1 VGSKDFVETDA
12 KRRRAFFISYEDP
25 ALTMLD
31 ADGKIH
37 REDLGLSHPW
47 GLAIDQQRGIVYVTE
62 IGRDTLIA
70 YHEENGK
77 TEKVPTGSMP
87 DAVVVDEA
95 ANKVYVANYA
105 ADSVTVIDGVTM
117 KPVATVA
124 VGHLPQAL
132 GIDATRHFVFIANT
146 HSNSVAVMD
155 GATNRVLATIPA
167 GNNPYAVAVDSESG
181 DAYVA
186 NYGSHPV
193 TKLDLFSLH

>member
-1 VGSKDFVETDA
+1 
-12 KRRRAFFISYEDP
+12 
-25 ALTMLD
+25 
-31 ADGKIH
+31 
-37 REDLGLSHPW
+37 
-47 GLAIDQQRGIVYVTE
+47 
-62 IGRDTLIA
+62 
-70 YHEENGK
+70 
-77 TEKVPTGSMP
+77 
-87 DAVVVDEA
+87 
-95 ANKVYVANYA
+95 
-105 ADSVTVIDGVTM
+105 
-117 KPVATVA
+117 VA

-132 GIDATRHFVFIANT
+132 GIDATRHFVFNANT